1 MSDNQNEEKNKINE
15 YEDRKRKLAE
25 LREAGVQPF
34 AERFERTHSIF
45 EAREAGE
52 NEQPR
57 ELEMI
62 LGNPKAEMRI
72 AGRLVLMR
80 PHGKLT
86 FAKLKDFSGE
96 IQVCFMKDFTGEEAY
111 KMLKKVDIGD
121 FVGVRGE
128 LFVTK
133 HGELTLLVQ
142 EYKLLSKT
150 LRPLPEKFHGLKDQ
164 EAKYRYRYLDMLS
177 DAESYKKFLFR
188 TRLITAIRR
197 YMDEHG
203 FIEIETPIF
212 HPIASGAAA
221 KPFVTHHNALDFD
234 VYLRIAPETYLKRA
248 IVGGFDRVYEI
259 AKCFRNEGMDPSH
272 LQEFTMLEY
281 YASYWNFEDNM
292 KFTEQ
297 FLSTVIKETS
307 GDLKVELMD
316 RDGNKELIDFTPP
329 WPRLNFVE
337 LIEKDCGINI
347 LDFYG
352 DADGLR
358 KAILSTID
366 LKGVDTPLRSNDD
379 GADAPV
385 ANLKGADAPLRLEL
399 KALVAE
405 KTFKNMGYGNLC
417 DALYKKVSRPKLIQP
432 CFVIKHPVDTKPLA
446 RRNDEDERLADTFQ
460 VLVNTWEIVNAYGEL
475 VDPLDQR
482 DRLTRQADARE
493 GGDEEAM
500 MMDEDYLYSME
511 HGMPPMSGWGLG
523 IDRFVALLTN
533 QENLKDT
540 VLFPLMKPENHFK
553 DKLTGVGLEE
563 KTDKKEESE

>member
-1 MSDNQNEEKNKINE
+1 MSDNQPEEKNQSNE

-34 AERFERTHSIF
+34 LERFERSHSI
-45 EAREAGE
+45 EEVREAGE
-52 NEQPR
+52 AEKPR

-96 IQVCFMKDFTGEEAY
+96 IQVCFMKDFTGEDAY
-111 KMLKKVDIGD
+111 KMLKKIDIGD

-142 EYKLLSKT
+142 EYQLLSKT

-177 DAESYKKFLFR
+177 DPESYKRFLFR

-203 FIEIETPIF
+203 FVEIETPIF

-297 FLSTVIKETS
+297 FLSTVIKETT

-316 RDGNKELIDFTPP
+316 REGNKELIDFTPP

-337 LIEKDCGINI
+337 LIEIDCGINI
-347 LDFYG
+347 LDYYG

-358 KAILSTID
+358 KAILSNID
-366 LKGVDTPLRSNDD
+366 LKG
-379 GADAPV
+379 ADAPGTD
-385 ANLKGADAPLRLEL
+385 LKGADAPLRWAL
-399 KALVAE
+399 KTLVQE
-405 KTFKNMGYGNLC
+405 KTFKTMGYGNLC

-482 DRLTRQADARE
+482 DRLTRQADARD

-553 DKLTGVGLEE
+553 DKLTGVGLKDAE
-563 KTDKKEESE
+563 DKK

>member
-1 MSDNQNEEKNKINE
+1 MSDNQNEQNYTINE
-15 YEDRKRKLAE
+15 FEDRKRKLAE

-34 AERFERTHSIF
+34 AERFERTHSIL
-45 EAREAGE
+45 EARKAGE
-52 NEQPR
+52 NEKPR
-57 ELEMI
+57 ELELI
-62 LGNPKAEMRI
+62 LGNPKPEIKI

-96 IQVCFMKDFTGEEAY
+96 IQICFMKDFTGDNAY

-121 FVGVRGE
+121 FAGVRGE

-142 EYKLLSKT
+142 EYKILSKT

-177 DAESYKKFLFR
+177 DAESYKRFLFR
-188 TRLITAIRR
+188 TRLITAIRK

-221 KPFVTHHNALDFD
+221 KPFVTHHKALDFD

-297 FLSTVIKETS
+297 FLSTVIKETT

-347 LDFYG
+347 LNFYG

-358 KAILSTID
+358 KTILSIID
-366 LKGVDTPLRSNDD
+366 LKGVDTPLRSYGDGDD
-379 GADAPV
+379 ALGTE
-385 ANLKGADAPLRLEL
+385 LKGVDTPLRLSL

-446 RRNDEDERLADTFQ
+446 RRNDDDERLADTFQ

-475 VDPLDQR
+475 VDPIDQK

-500 MMDEDYLYSME
+500 MMDDDYLYSME

-533 QENLKDT
+533 QKNLKDT
-540 VLFPLMKPENHFK
+540 VLFPLMRPENYFK

-563 KTDKKEESE
+563 KTDKKDES

>member
-1 MSDNQNEEKNKINE
+1 MSDNQNEQNYTINE
-15 YEDRKRKLAE
+15 FEDRKRKLAE

-34 AERFERTHSIF
+34 AERFERTHSIL
-45 EAREAGE
+45 EARKAGE
-52 NEQPR
+52 NEKPR
-57 ELEMI
+57 ELELI
-62 LGNPKAEMRI
+62 LGNPKPEIKI

-96 IQVCFMKDFTGEEAY
+96 IQICFMKDFTGDNAY

-121 FVGVRGE
+121 FAGVRGE

-142 EYKLLSKT
+142 EYKILSKT

-177 DAESYKKFLFR
+177 DAESYKRFLFR
-188 TRLITAIRR
+188 TRLITAIRK

-221 KPFVTHHNALDFD
+221 KPFVTHHKALDFD

-297 FLSTVIKETS
+297 FLSTVIKETT

-347 LDFYG
+347 LNFYG

-358 KAILSTID
+358 KTILSIIE
-366 LKGVDTPLRSNDD
+366 LKGVDTPLRSYGDD
-379 GADAPV
+379 DDSHGTE
-385 ANLKGADAPLRLEL
+385 LKGVDTPLRLSL

-446 RRNDEDERLADTFQ
+446 RRNDDDERLADTFQ

-475 VDPLDQR
+475 VDPIDQK

-500 MMDEDYLYSME
+500 MMDDDYLYSME

-540 VLFPLMKPENHFK
+540 VLFPLMRPENYFK

-563 KTDKKEESE
+563 KTDKKDES